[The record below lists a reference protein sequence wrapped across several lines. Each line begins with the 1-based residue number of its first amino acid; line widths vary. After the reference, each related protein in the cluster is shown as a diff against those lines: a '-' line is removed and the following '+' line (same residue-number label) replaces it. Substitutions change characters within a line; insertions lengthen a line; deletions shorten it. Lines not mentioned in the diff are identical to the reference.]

1 MKKVITLFLIL
12 MMALCLFGCS
22 EKEEDVPSEPLPATI
37 EAIDQAGRTVII
49 KKEVERIVS
58 LSYPISAALL
68 ALGQKDKI
76 VAVEAKAD
84 TRPLYQLAAKELI
97 ALPSFDADKQIDT
110 DALLKLEPDLVFL
123 DAKQTAAA
131 DALLEQGVP
140 AIVVDPKDYD
150 KFIEMIFL
158 AGAVCDVPAKAQ
170 ELIVY
175 YDKLIDEILTITDGT
190 ARPKVYIGGS
200 SSLLA
205 SCTASMHQKQILE
218 TASARPVF
226 AALEGNTWTG
236 IATEQLL
243 QWNPDYIFI
252 PEDAVYT
259 TEDLLN
265 DESLA
270 ELSAIQNENIYVL
283 PSMIESWSQPSS
295 ESILGL
301 YWVAQ
306 TLHPEK
312 FEDDRFTGE
321 VNRFYKK
328 YYNIDL
334 ENQGL

>member
-49 KKEVERIVS
+49 KKEVERIIS

-76 VAVEAKAD
+76 VAIEAKAD

-97 ALPSFDADKQIDT
+97 ALPSFDADKQLDT
-110 DALLKLEPDLVFL
+110 DAPLKLEPDLVFL
-123 DAKQTAAA
+123 DAKQAAAA

-190 ARPKVYIGGS
+190 ARPKVYIGG
-200 SSLLA
+200 
-205 SCTASMHQKQILE
+205 E
-218 TASARPVF
+218 
-226 AALEGNTWTG
+226 
-236 IATEQLL
+236 
-243 QWNPDYIFI
+243 
-252 PEDAVYT
+252 
-259 TEDLLN
+259 
-265 DESLA
+265 
-270 ELSAIQNENIYVL
+270 
-283 PSMIESWSQPSS
+283 
-295 ESILGL
+295 
-301 YWVAQ
+301 
-306 TLHPEK
+306 
-312 FEDDRFTGE
+312 
-321 VNRFYKK
+321 
-328 YYNIDL
+328 
-334 ENQGL
+334 